1 MLSARPPK
9 LNGTNDRP
17 HSISRIADMIGPRFM
32 PPYSSG
38 VVIPQKPALRAFV
51 RRSRSTSG
59 STPCRPARS
68 LRSTSGSRGMT
79 SLRMNARTVSRICRS
94 SSVREKSTIARS
106 SRTILESNSKIERPA
121 RPVKTAGSGPGRR
134 PRPASLQLPAPAP
147 SSTSPR
153 WRAPALATVLFGS
166 LRRTLAFDA
175 AILRDLVRLPSGP
188 PLRVA
193 SQRSVCLA
201 CQVGCVLL
209 GGPPVA
215 TAAAGPVDRRLLGLD
230 GRGVGLGGATGGQR
244 GVLPRAR
251 LQRTESPWH
260 RRRLL
265 GLHGALQ
272 RPVLLRPPR
281 AVPLTSGKR
290 DSAETARTTG
300 PARGSFGSSRRPGLV
315 SRSAWLH

>member
-9 LNGTNDRP
+9 LNGT
-17 HSISRIADMIGPRFM
+17 
-32 PPYSSG
+32 
-38 VVIPQKPALRAFV
+38 
-51 RRSRSTSG
+51 
-59 STPCRPARS
+59 
-68 LRSTSGSRGMT
+68 
-79 SLRMNARTVSRICRS
+79 NARTVSRICRS

-215 TAAAGPVDRRLLGLD
+215 TAAAGPVDRRLLGLA
-230 GRGVGLGGATGGQR
+230 GRGLGLGGATGGQR
-244 GVLPRAR
+244 VVLPRAR
-251 LQRTESPWH
+251 LPRTTPPWH
-260 RRRLL
+260 RRRRSPCRRR
-265 GLHGALQ
+265 GRAPVPAAALAS
-272 RPVLLRPPR
+272 RSSGPPR
-281 AVPLTSGKR
+281 VRPLRLGAVLVR
-290 DSAETARTTG
+290 AV
-300 PARGSFGSSRRPGLV
+300 GLGV
-315 SRSAWLH
+315 AVALRVAL

>member
-9 LNGTNDRP
+9 LNGT
-17 HSISRIADMIGPRFM
+17 
-32 PPYSSG
+32 
-38 VVIPQKPALRAFV
+38 
-51 RRSRSTSG
+51 
-59 STPCRPARS
+59 
-68 LRSTSGSRGMT
+68 
-79 SLRMNARTVSRICRS
+79 NARTVSRICRS

-215 TAAAGPVDRRLLGLD
+215 TAAAGPVDPRLLGLV
-230 GRGVGLGGATGGQR
+230 GRGLELGDATGGQR
-244 GVLPRAR
+244 VTLPRS
-251 LQRTESPWH
+251 LLPRTALSWH
-260 RRRLL
+260 RRRNSP
-265 GLHGALQ
+265 G
-272 RPVLLRPPR
+272 RPPER
-281 AVPLTSGKR
+281 RGLAPAPAAAPSREGRLRVSSGR
-290 DSAETARTTG
+290 HELVTT
-300 PARGSFGSSRRPGLV
+300 SSRRPAMRRVALTPPDQRMGEE
-315 SRSAWLH
+315 A